1 MPFRSLS
8 ASYAAFRPRDK
19 RRHGRGAQKLVAI
32 IHYLA
37 DHDFS
42 LVWRGVDP
50 GREKVMPAKTKPPHP
65 QEAVGLDVLE
75 DTLSF
80 YIRSINMALSRD
92 LDKSL
97 EGLDVAKGTGKITT
111 LLLVDSHPGIR
122 PSVIAQLILRDRS
135 AMGRVVD
142 QMITHGLLTR
152 QTDSSDGRAQALHI
166 TPKGAEMAK
175 RVRKVAVEQSR
186 DFFYDVSE
194 EDQKRL
200 LSILRRVYRR
210 TVGLTD
216 ERS

>member
-1 MPFRSLS
+1 
-8 ASYAAFRPRDK
+8 
-19 RRHGRGAQKLVAI
+19 
-32 IHYLA
+32 
-37 DHDFS
+37 
-42 LVWRGVDP
+42 
-50 GREKVMPAKTKPPHP
+50 MPAKAKHP
-65 QEAVGLDVLE
+65 LETVGLDVLE
-75 DTLSF
+75 NTLSF

-135 AMGRVVD
+135 AMGRIID
-142 QMITHGLLTR
+142 QMIAHGLLTR
-152 QTDSSDGRAQALHI
+152 EVDSSDGRAQALHI

-175 RVRKVAVEQSR
+175 LVRKAAVKQSR

-194 EDQKRL
+194 EDQRRL

-210 TVGLTD
+210 TVGLAD
-216 ERS
+216 GRG

>member
-1 MPFRSLS
+1 MS
-8 ASYAAFRPRDK
+8 AK
-19 RRHGRGAQKLVAI
+19 GKQ
-32 IHYLA
+32 
-37 DHDFS
+37 
-42 LVWRGVDP
+42 
-50 GREKVMPAKTKPPHP
+50 PHP
-65 QEAVGLDVLE
+65 LEAVGLDVLE
-75 DTLSF
+75 DALSF

-135 AMGRVVD
+135 AMGRIVD
-142 QMITHGLLTR
+142 QMIAHGLLTR
-152 QTDSSDGRAQALHI
+152 RADSSDGRAQALHI
-166 TPKGAEMAK
+166 TDKGAQMA
-175 RVRKVAVEQSR
+175 RLVREVAVKQSR

-216 ERS
+216 ERG